1 MTLSLVNRTRTS
13 SNIRPFTLFLRHHT
27 DSQLPHGPSCV
38 FSTTELRS
46 LRQRRPPQRRGEQV
60 RLPHGCSLPLS
71 HLLHYPLNCTFH
83 HSRCQIP
90 FLLPLLALQKKL
102 LIPHL
107 ATFSALPFF
116 HFHGKFP
123 FLNCPRTFSSNADSV
138 VENDDGDGD
147 GDSDKGYD
155 GRDVSGESCAD
166 PAEVERV
173 CKVIDELFALDRNM
187 EAVLDE
193 CGVRLSHDL
202 VVDMLQRFK
211 HASRRSGSFVGLG
224 RGLGLIMILELITA

>member
-1 MTLSLVNRTRTS
+1 MAPPASSPPPSFALS
-13 SNIRPFTLFLRHHT
+13 
-27 DSQLPHGPSCV
+27 
-38 FSTTELRS
+38 
-46 LRQRRPPQRRGEQV
+46 V
-60 RLPHGCSLPLS
+60 RDDHRKDEESKCAYLM
-71 HLLHYPLNCTFH
+71 
-83 HSRCQIP
+83 
-90 FLLPLLALQKKL
+90 
-102 LIPHL
+102 
-107 ATFSALPFF
+107 
-116 HFHGKFP
+116 FP

-138 VENDDGDGD
+138 VENDDGG